1 MGPLRPKPH
10 LTPSPTLTSPTPP
23 QTLKEQKGG
32 GSGKG
37 SRGTNEVGVGFG
49 EGAQG
54 EQWARVPILCRV
66 LWL

>member
-1 MGPLRPKPH
+1 M
-10 LTPSPTLTSPTPP
+10 TFPTPP

-37 SRGTNEVGVGFG
+37 SRGTNEVGVCFG

-54 EQWARVPILCRV
+54 GQWVRVPILCRV
-66 LWL
+66 PWL